1 MGRLMEDRRKEGGER
16 ETLFYLVDMDFFLIE
31 VRLIYKFM

>member
-16 ETLFYLVDMDFFLIE
+16 ETLFYLVDMDLFFN
-31 VRLIYKFM
+31 

>member
-16 ETLFYLVDMDFFLIE
+16 ETLFYLVDMDFF
-31 VRLIYKFM
+31 FN

>member
-16 ETLFYLVDMDFFLIE
+16 ETLFYLVDSVFPLFSYFHGNLH
-31 VRLIYKFM
+31 